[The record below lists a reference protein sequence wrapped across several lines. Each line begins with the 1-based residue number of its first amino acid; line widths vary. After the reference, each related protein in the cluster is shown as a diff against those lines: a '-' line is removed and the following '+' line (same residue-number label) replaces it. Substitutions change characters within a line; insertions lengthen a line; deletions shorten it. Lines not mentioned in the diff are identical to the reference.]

1 MHTICCGSKGVE
13 TLLQQKNKASL
24 LFSIW
29 MMVKLVNMIYQ
40 MVIVM
45 AKVVRK

>member
-1 MHTICCGSKGVE
+1 MKGVE
-13 TLLQQKNKASL
+13 TLSQQKNKVSL

-29 MMVKLVNMIYQ
+29 MMVKLANKIYQ

-45 AKVVRK
+45 EKVVRK

>member
-1 MHTICCGSKGVE
+1 MKGVE
-13 TLLQQKNKASL
+13 TLSQQKNKVSL

-29 MMVKLVNMIYQ
+29 MVVKLANMIYQ

-45 AKVVRK
+45 VKVVRK

>member
-1 MHTICCGSKGVE
+1 MKGVE
-13 TLLQQKNKASL
+13 TLSQQKNKVGLS
-24 LFSIW
+24 FSIW

-45 AKVVRK
+45 AKVARK

>member
-1 MHTICCGSKGVE
+1 MKGVE
-13 TLLQQKNKASL
+13 TLSQQRNKVSL

-29 MMVKLVNMIYQ
+29 MTVKLANMIYQ

-45 AKVVRK
+45 VKAVKK

>member
-1 MHTICCGSKGVE
+1 MKGVE
-13 TLLQQKNKASL
+13 VLSQQKNKASL

-40 MVIVM
+40 MAIVM

>member
-1 MHTICCGSKGVE
+1 MKGVE
-13 TLLQQKNKASL
+13 TLSQQKNKVSL

-29 MMVKLVNMIYQ
+29 MMVKLANMIYQ

-45 AKVVRK
+45 ARAARK

>member
-1 MHTICCGSKGVE
+1 MKGVE
-13 TLLQQKNKASL
+13 TLSQQKNKVSL

-29 MMVKLVNMIYQ
+29 MMIKLVNMIYQ

-45 AKVVRK
+45 AKVVIK